1 MEWNYEGRLFRVL
14 ENSTGG
20 ETSNE
25 TTFLYHQRNNVLW
38 GTYEGGDMKMGM
50 LVGVVSSLGEPDF
63 DYKHVNVFGA
73 ICSGVCR
80 SVPEIL
86 ARGKI
91 RLLEK
96 WRWMTGDLS
105 EGASVIEECTS

>member
-1 MEWNYEGRLFRVL
+1 MEWNYEGRRFRVV
-14 ENSTGG
+14 ENSMGG

-38 GTYEGGDMKMGM
+38 GTYEGGDIKMGM
-50 LVGVVSSLGEPDF
+50 LVGVVSSLAELDF
-63 DYKHVNVFGA
+63 HYSQVNLSGA

-86 ARGKI
+86 ANGKL

-96 WRWMTGDLS
+96 WRWTTGDLS
-105 EGASVIEECTS
+105 EGASVIEECTP